1 MSRPPLASKSTWRP
15 LVATASAGEET
26 FEDVTSFPAVNQDI
40 AVVIPPRS
48 RPPATEA
55 VLAGGGELLRA
66 AEVFDLYEGEQ
77 LGEGRKSLA
86 LRLEFRAA
94 DRTLTDEEVV
104 AQRAAIE
111 AELARSGVAPWLT
124 STPQPLDGDPAAR
137 VLVAGASGFTGALAA
152 QIVWRHPK
160 LELVAVTSRSDA
172 GTRLDRL
179 YPRYRVP
186 LELTELDL
194 DEIEGVDAAIVAY
207 PHGASAPA
215 VPRCAAS
222 ASLVVDLSAD
232 FRLRDLPTYER
243 WYGEHGAPELLEGAV
258 YGLTELYREQ
268 LREAELVATPG
279 CYPTASVLAL
289 APLAERGLLADVVI
303 DAKQGV
309 SGAGRGGGDAMH
321 YVSMD
326 ENAFAYK
333 TEGHRHRPEI
343 EQELAA
349 LGSPAPVTFVPH
361 LLPLDQGELTSC
373 YAQTSE
379 PISKDEV
386 QTLYRER
393 YADEPFVHVVDGP
406 PGLRDV
412 RDTNEC
418 HVYVT
423 VEERGRVLAFSAID
437 NLWKGASGQGVQ
449 NLNLMLGLDE
459 THGADV
465 SGFFKSRW
473 VEPTGRG
480 RGARPRSARAWL
492 PRRRCPLRP
501 QGRRQD
507 RHRPARLRRPA
518 GLLGDPAH
526 PQRLRGGAGAGL
538 PQALRAR
545 RDPRRGGQRRQRQR
559 RDR

>member
-1 MSRPPLASKSTWRP
+1 VNSHLA
-15 LVATASAGEET
+15 
-26 FEDVTSFPAVNQDI
+26 
-40 AVVIPPRS
+40 
-48 RPPATEA
+48 
-55 VLAGGGELLRA
+55 
-66 AEVFDLYEGEQ
+66 
-77 LGEGRKSLA
+77 
-86 LRLEFRAA
+86 
-94 DRTLTDEEVV
+94 
-104 AQRAAIE
+104 
-111 AELARSGVAPWLT
+111 
-124 STPQPLDGDPAAR
+124 QPLDGDPAAR

-152 QIVWRHPK
+152 QIVWHHPR
-160 LELVAVTSRSDA
+160 LELVAVTSRNDA

-194 DEIEGVDAAIVAY
+194 DRLEEVDAAIVAY
-207 PHGASAPA
+207 PHGASAPT
-215 VPRCAAS
+215 VAALRGLG
-222 ASLVVDLSAD
+222 ALVVDLSAD

-258 YGLTELYREQ
+258 YGLTELYRER

-309 SGAGRGGGDAMH
+309 SGAGRGGEEMH

-349 LGSPAPVTFVPH
+349 LGSAAPVTFVPH

-379 PISKDEV
+379 PVSKDDV
-386 QTLYRER
+386 QALYRER
-393 YADEPFVHVVDGP
+393 YEGEPFVRVVDRP

-423 VEERGRVLAFSAID
+423 VEERGRVLAFSALD

-449 NLNLMLGLDE
+449 NLNLMLGLEE
-459 THGADV
+459 T
-465 SGFFKSRW
+465 
-473 VEPTGRG
+473 E
-480 RGARPRSARAWL
+480 
-492 PRRRCPLRP
+492 
-501 QGRRQD
+501 
-507 RHRPARLRRPA
+507 
-518 GLLGDPAH
+518 GLL
-526 PQRLRGGAGAGL
+526 
-538 PQALRAR
+538 
-545 RDPRRGGQRRQRQR
+545 
-559 RDR
+559 